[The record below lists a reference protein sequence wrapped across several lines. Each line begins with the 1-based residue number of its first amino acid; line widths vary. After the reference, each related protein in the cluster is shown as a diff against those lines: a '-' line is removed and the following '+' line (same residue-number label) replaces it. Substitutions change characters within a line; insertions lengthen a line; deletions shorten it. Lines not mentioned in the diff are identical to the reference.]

1 MCMLLIAALRSAEI
15 CLFDVRCGRRREKLR
30 PPRVSPAK
38 ALPAKALPA
47 KGVAIRTCHLSSQ
60 SSNGGRS
67 RRSPSQ
73 PSRSQPLACEALS
86 AVTLPVQPLPASANT
101 GAGVIQPAP
110 RRVVGPARNREAR
123 RGGNALT
130 RTNHEMPR
138 FGMMHPCGV
147 GRSTER
153 DQKAQDQNRT
163 HRGAPLRLSCTHE
176 RLQPQPP
183 AASPGRRS
191 AESYQH
197 ARPHPPPFERS
208 RCRMLARLLR

>member
-1 MCMLLIAALRSAEI
+1 MNRIGWRVIMCMLLIAALRSAEI

-73 PSRSQPLACEALS
+73 P
-86 AVTLPVQPLPASANT
+86 ASANT

-123 RGGNALT
+123 RGRNALT

-176 RLQPQPP
+176 RLRPQPP